1 MGHGNTNPIL
11 SRTLLFVLI
20 CPHENKQLP
29 QCEGPVIAPYL
40 PSGKC
45 LKVKVKCVTEVKY
58 ERTMSWQA
66 YRVASFRIH
75 QVIRGEG
82 GRLHVTRR

>member
-1 MGHGNTNPIL
+1 ML
-11 SRTLLFVLI
+11 MCS
-20 CPHENKQLP
+20 HENKQLP

-40 PSGKC
+40 PSAKR

-58 ERTMSWQA
+58 ESTMSWQA

-75 QVIRGEG
+75 QVIG
-82 GRLHVTRR
+82 GGSS